1 MLYSILPYY
10 LVPFLIY
17 LIGVILAL
25 IYIKNV
31 KIYVT
36 ILLVWLILFISCLTI
51 VAWLKPWMN

>member
-1 MLYSILPYY
+1 MLYSILPYH
-10 LVPFLIY
+10 LIPFLIY
-17 LIGVILAL
+17 LIGVILSL